1 MARLG
6 EARAMIIAIVG
17 AESTGKTVLAAALA
31 DRLAAETRL
40 ACVAVPEWLRL
51 WCEREQRVPR
61 QDEQRAIAEQAWV
74 HIEDAQR
81 AHDVVIADTTP
92 LMIAVYSL
100 LLFGDDSVVSFAV
113 DCQRRCAA
121 TLLTA
126 VDLPWVA
133 DGLFRDGPQVQGP
146 VNAITRRLLDEHGL
160 AYSIVAG
167 AGPARLEHALDA
179 VTPLFGQDKTPR
191 RGLFTRLAERDA
203 RQPTWVCR
211 ECDVPECE
219 HALKRATSRARSP

>member
-1 MARLG
+1 
-6 EARAMIIAIVG
+6 MIIAIVG

-31 DRLAAETRL
+31 ERLAAETGL
-40 ACVAVPEWLRL
+40 GCVAVPEWLRL

-61 QDEQRAIAEQAWV
+61 QDEQRAIAEEAWAR
-74 HIEDAQR
+74 IDAAQR
-81 AHDVVIADTTP
+81 VNDVVIADTTP
-92 LMIAVYSL
+92 LMVAVYSL
-100 LLFGDDSVVSFAV
+100 LLFDDAGVVPFAI

-146 VNAITRRLLDEHGL
+146 VSAITRRLFDEHGL
-160 AYSIVAG
+160 PYSVVAG

-179 VTPLFGQDKTPR
+179 VTPLFKQGEAPR
-191 RGLFTRLAERDA
+191 RGLFTRLEARDA
-203 RQPTWVCR
+203 QQPTWVCF

-219 HALKRATSRARSP
+219 HALQQRATSRARSP